1 MAYEDYSEDFN
12 SVMPYHVMILD
23 VKEKG
28 LSELLMWILLL
39 IHCISGI
46 LREFLFTGSRIG
58 FYDPVL
64 KLFKEVNGSANET
77 STAGEMFIVGQSVG
91 ALSGAL
97 VNPVEVLKIRWGFV

>member
-1 MAYEDYSEDFN
+1 M
-12 SVMPYHVMILD
+12 
-23 VKEKG
+23 
-28 LSELLMWILLL
+28 
-39 IHCISGI
+39 HCISGI

-77 STAGEMFIVGQSVG
+77 STAGEMFFVGQSVG